1 MDGTDLEED
10 LDAAIRALLL
20 DAAASGTVFR
30 EMIEDHFD
38 WRGLEAG
45 RPGQASP
52 GKRVRP
58 LLALVAARAIG
69 GDHAPALPAA
79 AALEVI
85 HNFTLILDDIMDGD
99 TQRRSR
105 PALWVR
111 WGAGSATTAALGFYT
126 LSFRALLDA
135 MGGGGGRALA
145 AAQAVLTACM
155 EIQEAQLRDLAS
167 EGRLALPAEDS
178 LAVAYGR
185 SSLIARAAE
194 AGALTVTDDLR
205 VIAACR
211 DFGRAF
217 AIAFS
222 LLHDGCDLWG
232 DERWNG
238 KPPGSDLRQRKVT
251 YPIAVGYQGADEAG
265 RRLLD
270 DLYRRERA
278 LTDVEVASA
287 LAVLAR
293 TDAARETLA
302 AVARFRAHAA
312 SALGALGEAGR
323 AALLPIVD
331 AALAPGIRRLEAGLC
346 SAAGA
351 GDGVAARGAT

>member
-135 MGGGGGRALA
+135 VGGGGGRARARGRPGGAHGVHGDPGGA
-145 AAQAVLTACM
+145 AARPRVRR
-155 EIQEAQLRDLAS
+155 EARAPCGGFS
-167 EGRLALPAEDS
+167 GGRL
-178 LAVAYGR
+178 
-185 SSLIARAAE
+185 
-194 AGALTVTDDLR
+194 
-205 VIAACR
+205 
-211 DFGRAF
+211 
-217 AIAFS
+217 
-222 LLHDGCDLWG
+222 
-232 DERWNG
+232 
-238 KPPGSDLRQRKVT
+238 
-251 YPIAVGYQGADEAG
+251 
-265 RRLLD
+265 
-270 DLYRRERA
+270 RA
-278 LTDVEVASA
+278 L
-287 LAVLAR
+287 LAHR
-293 TDAARETLA
+293 PRGGSGG
-302 AVARFRAHAA
+302 AH
-312 SALGALGEAGR
+312 G
-323 AALLPIVD
+323 
-331 AALAPGIRRLEAGLC
+331 
-346 SAAGA
+346 
-351 GDGVAARGAT
+351 